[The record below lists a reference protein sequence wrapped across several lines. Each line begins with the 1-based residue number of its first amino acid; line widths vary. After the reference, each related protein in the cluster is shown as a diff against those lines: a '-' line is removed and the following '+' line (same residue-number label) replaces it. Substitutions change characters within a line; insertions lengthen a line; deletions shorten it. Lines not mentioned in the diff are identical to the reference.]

1 MWTRRELKTNG
12 KAAFRRNYWPSVAV
26 AFLASIFV
34 NGEIFNAGS
43 TYTGN
48 AGADTVD
55 LTDSLSGVPASVL
68 LAAMAIVL
76 VIAIVI
82 ALLWLL
88 VGTAFEVGSC
98 RFFVQNQTEKAP
110 VRTILFGFRSGHYG
124 HIVLTLF
131 LRSLYLTLW
140 GLLLVIPGIYKYYEY
155 LMVPYILADNPGMP
169 RRDAF
174 AISKR
179 MMYGEKW
186 NTFILSLSFILWDI
200 LSAITCGLV
209 GIFYVEPYKRATYAE
224 LYAANKA
231 KAYDEGYIE

>member
-1 MWTRRELKTNG
+1 MWTRKQLKTNG

-26 AFLASIFV
+26 AFLASIFMT
-34 NGEIFNAGS
+34 GGIYSAGS
-43 TYTGN
+43 SYSGDTGE
-48 AGADTVD
+48 ASID
-55 LTDSLSGVPASVL
+55 LTGVSSSVL
-68 LAAMAIVL
+68 LAALGIVL
-76 VIAIVI
+76 LIAVVF
-82 ALLWLL
+82 AVLWLL

-140 GLLLVIPGIYKYYEY
+140 GLLFVIPGIYKYYEY
-155 LMVPYILADNPGMP
+155 LMIPYILADNPDMP

-186 NTFILSLSFILWDI
+186 HTFVLSLSFILWDV
-200 LSAITCGLV
+200 LSAVTFGLV

-231 KAYDEGYIE
+231 KAYHEGYIE